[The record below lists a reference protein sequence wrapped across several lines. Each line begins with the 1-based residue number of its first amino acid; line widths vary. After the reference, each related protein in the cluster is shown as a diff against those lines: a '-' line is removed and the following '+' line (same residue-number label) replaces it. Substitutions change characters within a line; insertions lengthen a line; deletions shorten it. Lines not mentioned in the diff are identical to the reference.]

1 MWMKLQKTLDTT
13 ASSCFDRENS
23 PANTS
28 GKKRQADEMSGDSDS
43 SSPKTT
49 KPIMPSTK
57 IKREREKRRR
67 TELSSELDN
76 LSELVFRIDPVLV
89 SGREE
94 CAGLKDAKRKQPS
107 LTNNVTNRT
116 ELVKSSIRLIEKLD
130 SASKEKDVAIA
141 ALTKHLVSLT
151 QQQTAVQDATGNEL
165 LSARNLSP
173 HPLLHTSSSCIPPTS
188 FAGALGQYLSAAS
201 QSEPVAA
208 TEVDTNQTSFTPNN
222 NFVTSQIAP
231 NTLTPGYGGSRL
243 HVNEELLSLLQQ
255 QQYVGTL
262 NIGTGETSKD
272 SSKYPST
279 KSTKK

>member
-1 MWMKLQKTLDTT
+1 MD
-13 ASSCFDRENS
+13 ASRSRSSSFDRENS
-23 PANTS
+23 CASAS
-28 GKKRQADEMSGDSDS
+28 GKKRQADEISGDSDC
-43 SSPKTT
+43 SSPKTK
-49 KPIMPSTK
+49 KPIMSSTK
-57 IKREREKRRR
+57 IKREREKQRRI
-67 TELSSELDN
+67 ELSDELDT
-76 LSELVFRIDPVLV
+76 LSELVFRIDPILM

-94 CAGLKDAKRKQPS
+94 CASLKDDEPRKQPS
-107 LTNNVTNRT
+107 RTNNVTNRT

-222 NFVTSQIAP
+222 NFVASQIAP